1 MKIMENYY
9 YLYSK
14 YGALLL
20 VNVFEKPRNNSL
32 GKYGLCP
39 SHYLTAPGCSQDT
52 MFKITKT
59 ELEIIPDHDI
69 HRQIIKKL

>member
-14 YGALLL
+14 YDASLL
-20 VNVFEKPRNNSL
+20 VNVFEKLWNNNL
-32 GKYGLCP
+32 GKYGLYP
-39 SHYLTAPGCSQDT
+39 SYYLTEPGCRWDI

-59 ELEIIPDHDI
+59 ELEVIPDHDI
-69 HRQIIKKL
+69 DR